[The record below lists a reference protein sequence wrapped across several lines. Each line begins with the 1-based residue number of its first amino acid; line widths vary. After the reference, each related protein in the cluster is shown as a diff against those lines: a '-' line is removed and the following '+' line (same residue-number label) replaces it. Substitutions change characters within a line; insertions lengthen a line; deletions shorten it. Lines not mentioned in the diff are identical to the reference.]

1 MSSTLRVW
9 LKFNMVGLLG
19 MSVQLTALT
28 LLTSGFRVNY
38 LTATALAVEGAVIH
52 NFIWHECWTWLDRT
66 KGDASGTLRRLLRFH
81 LANGAI
87 SIAGNLG
94 LMWLLVSRLH
104 LHYFVANVM
113 AIGTCAILNFL
124 ASDRLVFS

>member
-19 MSVQLTALT
+19 MGVQLIALT
-28 LLTSGFRVNY
+28 LLKSGFGVNY
-38 LTATALAVEGAVIH
+38 LAATALAVEGAVIH
-52 NFIWHECWTWLDRT
+52 NFIWHERWTWLDRT
-66 KGDASGTLRRLLRFH
+66 KGDANGTMGRLLRFH

-104 LHYFVANVM
+104 VHYFIANVM

>member
-19 MSVQLTALT
+19 MTVQLTALT
-28 LLTSGFRVNY
+28 LLTSGFGVNY
-38 LTATALAVEGAVIH
+38 LTATALAVETAVIH

-66 KGDASGTLRRLLRFH
+66 QGDTSGTLRRLLRFH

-104 LHYFVANVM
+104 MHYFIANVM

>member
-19 MSVQLTALT
+19 MTVQLTALT
-28 LLTSGFRVNY
+28 LLTSGFGVNY
-38 LTATALAVEGAVIH
+38 LTATALAVETAVIH

-66 KGDASGTLRRLLRFH
+66 QGDTSGTLGRLLRFH

-104 LHYFVANVM
+104 LHYFLANVM

>member
-19 MSVQLTALT
+19 MGVQLITLT
-28 LLTSGFRVNY
+28 LLTSGFGVNY
-38 LTATALAVEGAVIH
+38 LAATAMAVEGAVIH

-66 KGDASGTLRRLLRFH
+66 KGDTNGTPGRLLRFH

-94 LMWLLVSRLH
+94 LMWLLVSRVH

>member
-19 MSVQLTALT
+19 MTVQLTALT

>member
-19 MSVQLTALT
+19 MTVQLTALT

-38 LTATALAVEGAVIH
+38 LAATALAVEGAVIH